1 MNKNSNIKIS
11 NFLKFFILIYEYIK
25 LRKMRIIY
33 TKNKLRKRRM
43 KMYPIYKNIGT
54 KENCEV
60 VKVNFPPQHQ
70 DCHPGL
76 EYIMNPR
83 PISENVNYKGS
94 NKLEDKVAIITGGDS
109 GIGRAVAYAFAKEG
123 ANIVIAYLNEDE
135 DASETCEHV
144 ETLGRKCIAIKG
156 DLQKEENCKLVIDK
170 TLEEFG
176 KIDILVN
183 NHAVQYIQQSILDID
198 EEQLEKTFRT
208 NIFSFFYLVKA
219 ALPHLKANSSIINT
233 TSVTAFKGEELLIDY
248 SATKGAI
255 LAFTRSL
262 SQSLVED
269 KIRVNAV
276 APGPIWTPLITS
288 SFNSEEVETFG
299 SLRSKVPMD
308 RAGQPYEVA
317 NAYVFLASDDSSYM
331 TGQVLHVNGG
341 NIVG

>member
-1 MNKNSNIKIS
+1 
-11 NFLKFFILIYEYIK
+11 
-25 LRKMRIIY
+25 
-33 TKNKLRKRRM
+33 
-43 KMYPIYKNIGT
+43 MYPIYKNIGT

-183 NHAVQYIQQSILDID
+183 NHAVQYIQQSILDIA